1 MKSSNQTPE
10 EVELQQKEALLQ
22 QRQELLTEKELVLS
36 TLQADLHSFEIEYYL
51 KVGEK
56 YVHIDRLQATLD
68 SLLASKTPKDVNAK
82 MRATE
87 SSKKAQQSENDAE
100 QYKQLNET
108 RQNKF
113 EATPELKSLYR
124 ELAKLLHP
132 DLTLDP
138 EEKQRRHKLM
148 QQINEAYQAGN
159 LKKLTDILEAEKNN
173 PENIKGDDI
182 GSALV
187 RAIRKI
193 AQVEKRISELE
204 NEIEQLRKTDLFVLF
219 EVIEREATKGI
230 NKLETMAAEL
240 DSRISFLQT
249 QIEKANK

>member
-1 MKSSNQTPE
+1 MNISKQTPE
-10 EVELQQKEALLQ
+10 EVELQQKEELLQ
-22 QRQELLTEKELVLS
+22 QKQEILTERELALS

-56 YVHIDRLQATLD
+56 YVHIDRLQAILD
-68 SLLASKTPKDVNAK
+68 NIIASKAPKDINAK
-82 MRATE
+82 KRAAE
-87 SSKKAQQSENDAE
+87 SNKKAQQSENDAE
-100 QYKQLNET
+100 QYRQLNET
-108 RQNKF
+108 KQNKF

-148 QQINEAYQAGN
+148 QQINEAYQAGDI
-159 LKKLTDILEAEKNN
+159 KKLNEIWEAERNN

-182 GSALV
+182 GSSLV

-193 AQVEKRISELE
+193 AQVEKRIATLEYEL
-204 NEIEQLRKTDLFVLF
+204 EQLRKTDLFVLF
-219 EVIEREATKGI
+219 EIVEKEVAKGI
-230 NKLETMAAEL
+230 DQLEVMAVGLE
-240 DSRISFLQT
+240 SRITFLQN
-249 QIEKANK
+249 QIEQSNK